1 MKKLKKLRSKASLNE
16 RIEEFRALAICRY
29 LRTMIDQKFS
39 LEES

>member
-1 MKKLKKLRSKASLNE
+1 MKKLKKLRSKASE